1 MVFLPYLPLSQN
13 EFESIIRQQNRL
25 LVSGDGHIN
34 IFRRYRPA
42 KRGNGVFSFLS
53 KYGRYAL
60 PFLKKFI
67 LPSAKDFSKNVVTD
81 MIAGNSLKA
90 TLKKRGKE
98 SLKDVGNRILSGAG
112 RKRRQKPSLKRMKRR
127 KSKIGKGHKNRVK
140 KIVRRKTTKKKKII
154 KKSSRKKIRKRK
166 LNSSIMN
173 TADCSRSKKKKKMSK
188 RHFLFLK

>member
-154 KKSSRKKIRKRK
+154 KKTSRKKIRKRK

-173 TADCSRSKKKKKMSK
+173 TADCSRSKKKKKCPKDIFS
-188 RHFLFLK
+188 F